1 MRTNSLAVHGVL
13 WAALLLCVVDAA
25 ADELYRYRNAEGVL
39 VIDYAVPPE
48 FAAGGYEVLNSSGQ
62 VIEVVE
68 AQKSPEE
75 TAADGQV
82 PGLSAEE
89 LETQARLDRFLNTS
103 YSAPEEISA
112 ARQRKLKQL
121 AREIEIVE
129 TNLGDTSRQ
138 RARELERAANL
149 QRAGQ
154 AIPQSVTVSLNK
166 IAEQIEQGQQLL
178 AQRRLEYAETEALY
192 DGYDR
197 RFRELR
203 GLPVPVAAEQGAT
216 EQGATESAGEDAASA
231 PLDSQPVATQ
241 EQPLSEKTTAQPS
254 PLSTASEKSP
264 PLTATI
270 APPIA
275 PSASE

>member
-1 MRTNSLAVHGVL
+1 MRTNSLAVHAVL
-13 WAALLLCVVDAA
+13 WAALLLCAVDAA

-75 TAADGQV
+75 TTAEGQA

-89 LETQARLDRFLNTS
+89 LEAQARLDRFLTTS

-154 AIPQSVTVSLNK
+154 AIPPSITLSLNK
-166 IAEQIEQGQQLL
+166 IGEQIEQGQQLL
-178 AQRRLEYAETEALY
+178 AQRRLEYADTAALY

-197 RFRELR
+197 RFRELK
-203 GLPVPVAAEQGAT
+203 GLPVPVAT
-216 EQGATESAGEDAASA
+216 EQGATEPAGEDAASA
-231 PLDSQPVATQ
+231 PLDSGPAATQ
-241 EQPLSEKTTAQPS
+241 ERPLSEKTTAEPS
-254 PLSTASEKSP
+254 PVPTASEKSP
-264 PLTATI
+264 PLTAPTV
-270 APPIA
+270 PPIA

>member
-1 MRTNSLAVHGVL
+1 MKTNNLALRGI
-13 WAALLLCVVDAA
+13 LLTLLVCAVDAA

-48 FAAGGYEVLNSSGQ
+48 FAGGGYEVLNSSGQ

-75 TAADGQV
+75 MAVEEQGPTIS
-82 PGLSAEE
+82 PEE
-89 LETQARLDRFLNTS
+89 LEAQARLDRFLTIS
-103 YSAPEEISA
+103 YSAPEEITA
-112 ARQRKLKQL
+112 ARARKLKQL

-154 AIPQSVTVSLNK
+154 AIPPTVTETLNK
-166 IAEQIEQGQQLL
+166 MDAQIEQGKQLL
-178 AQRRLEYAETEALY
+178 AQRRVEYADIEALY

-197 RFRELR
+197 RFRELK
-203 GLPVPVAAEQGAT
+203 GLPMPLAAEQGST
-216 EQGATESAGEDAASA
+216 EPDHEDATSGPMDAHSA
-231 PLDSQPVATQ
+231 ATQ
-241 EQPLSEKTTAQPS
+241 ELPVSEKTSLEPN

-264 PLTATI
+264 PSTGTI